1 MMTILPKQRPG
12 QAETATHK
20 FEKPALTKNEKIKR
34 GVRRK
39 EKMSA
44 EILAIGERYTDLST

>member
-1 MMTILPKQRPG
+1 MVTILPKQRPG

-39 EKMSA
+39 EKMIA